1 MPELRIIQLAIV
13 DARETGKGLDTKT
26 PLRIDAMR
34 YAQAFDTTRQNAYIL
49 MKQSEE
55 TLFNRR
61 FTYFDREKKPIKS
74 RWLQDVR
81 YLDDEGAIEVCFTR
95 LVVECITRLDGA
107 EQFFTRCVLSQ
118 TANISSV
125 YSVRLY
131 ELLIQWRSSGKTPV
145 IDLTDFRKRIGVLDT
160 EYKRMA
166 QLKERVLNL
175 AIQQIN
181 EHTDIIVDY
190 KQQKA
195 GRVIIGFSFTFT
207 QKKHPIDVTPKTQKA
222 KPKPTEDLNTLLQD
236 KKFLEKHARAGES
249 WDDVRS
255 RLKNDAAVGK

>member
-1 MPELRIIQLAIV
+1 MAIV

-107 EQFFTRCVLSQ
+107 EQFFTQYMLSQ
-118 TANISSV
+118 TANLSSV

-131 ELLIQWRSSGKTPV
+131 ELLINGKPLLKRLCLNYRYLGVRWGLV
-145 IDLTDFRKRIGVLDT
+145 IMNITVCVILKGVFWIWLFKR
-160 EYKRMA
+160 
-166 QLKERVLNL
+166 N
-175 AIQQIN
+175 
-181 EHTDIIVDY
+181 
-190 KQQKA
+190 
-195 GRVIIGFSFTFT
+195 
-207 QKKHPIDVTPKTQKA
+207 
-222 KPKPTEDLNTLLQD
+222 
-236 KKFLEKHARAGES
+236 
-249 WDDVRS
+249 
-255 RLKNDAAVGK
+255 